1 MTKHKVG
8 TREDWLAARAQLLIR
23 EKEHTRLGDDIAR
36 QRRELPWVPLEKE
49 YRFDTPRLNAASI
62 ENRRRFL
69 VSPKNPVRPIGR
81 RPLLSLSPVLPPRGS
96 AGTRRCVRRAGV
108 ASVRS

>member
-36 QRRELPWVPLEKE
+36 QRRELLGSRW
-49 YRFDTPRLNAASI
+49 RRSTASTPRDSTLQAS
-62 ENRRRFL
+62 RTGG
-69 VSPKNPVRPIGR
+69 VSW
-81 RPLLSLSPVLPPRGS
+81 
-96 AGTRRCVRRAGV
+96 
-108 ASVRS
+108 